1 MTEAEKIAD
10 KIIQSYVTDSGTVIG
25 IPVYLQET
33 LRVLL
38 IKAAEIG
45 RDRELQSIEDE
56 KD

>member
-25 IPVYLQET
+25 IPAYLQET